1 MPADPNRVNWDAC
14 ALEKITEMVS
24 RRVFADGEAGAAIVQ
39 TELRK
44 GALVPQH
51 THAGDQLIQVSQ
63 GTIVVALSGRRV
75 TLQAGESLTIPA
87 GQPHQIEAL
96 DDSVVVD
103 VRFGDAKFIRATT
116 EGESR
121 T

>member
-14 ALEKITEMVS
+14 TPEKITEMVS
-24 RRVFADGEAGAAIVQ
+24 RRVCEDRENRATIVQ

-51 THAGDQLIQVSQ
+51 THAGAQWIQVVQ
-63 GTIVVALSGRRV
+63 GSIAVTMNGRVLR
-75 TLQAGESLTIPA
+75 LPAGESLTVPA
-87 GQPHQIEAL
+87 GAPHQVEAL

-103 VRFGDAKFIRATT
+103 VRVGDVLF
-116 EGESR
+116 
-121 T
+121 